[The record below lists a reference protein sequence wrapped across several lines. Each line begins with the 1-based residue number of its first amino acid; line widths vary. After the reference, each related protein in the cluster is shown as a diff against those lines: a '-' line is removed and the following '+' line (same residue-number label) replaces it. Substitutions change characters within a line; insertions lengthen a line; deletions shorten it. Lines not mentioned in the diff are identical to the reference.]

1 MPLPACAS
9 HPPFGSTAQPRVDPF
24 GATRAGVAHLE
35 CEPYVAPD
43 TSEVSIT
50 TKPPDVPDQTRLSA
64 ADLLAQM
71 SRPLRA
77 MVGTES
83 AGAAVML
90 AATLVALAWANSGWS
105 ESYQDLWHTEAAVTV
120 GRHEAASSLG
130 HLVND
135 GLLALF
141 FFVIGLEVRRELSI
155 GELTDRRG
163 FVLPAVAGIGGMVI
177 PVALYLV
184 IAPSGEAAQAWG
196 VVIGTDTAFLLGA
209 LALVGPRVST
219 QLRIFLLSVTVID
232 DIVAV
237 SVIGLVYSDPLQPMM
252 LAVAA
257 VCGAGLVV
265 LSALG
270 VWRTLPYLALAVAL
284 WAATVQAG
292 LHPSFA
298 GMVAGLLIAAHNP
311 RRDVVEGTAT
321 VFRAFRQSPMVE
333 AGRSVRQGI
342 QQALSV
348 NERMQASLLPW
359 SSFVVVPLFALANA
373 GVDLRDGVLAEAL
386 SSRLTLAVV
395 LGLVLGKFVGI
406 GVAALLGS
414 RAGLGRLP
422 QGVGPG
428 HVMGGAALSGIGFT
442 VSLLV
447 ADLAFTDEA
456 LKAQATVGIL
466 LAALLSILNGKAAFW
481 FAATY
486 RGEGDAARPRLLDR
500 PVQVGVDH
508 IRGPVDAPLTL
519 LEYGDFECPFCAKA
533 TGVTAELRARFGDE
547 LRYVFRH
554 LPLSEVHAHAEL
566 AARAALAADQQGK
579 FWQMHDILFA
589 RQDELELEDLLGY
602 AGELDLDIEKFARA
616 LDDPAVEDRI
626 RADLASAEA
635 SGARGTPT
643 FFIAGRRHVGPYDA
657 ATLAAELLESRPSE
671 HEHDEASAPR

>member
-1 MPLPACAS
+1 
-9 HPPFGSTAQPRVDPF
+9 
-24 GATRAGVAHLE
+24 
-35 CEPYVAPD
+35 
-43 TSEVSIT
+43 VSIT
-50 TKPPDVPDQTRLSA
+50 QQPDVSEQTRLSA

-90 AATLVALAWANSGWS
+90 TATVVALVWANSGWS
-105 ESYQDLWHTEAAVTV
+105 ESYQELWHIEAAVTL
-120 GRHEAASSLG
+120 GQHEAHSSLG

-177 PVALYLV
+177 PVVLYLLL
-184 IAPSGEAAQAWG
+184 APSGEAAQAWG

-219 QLRIFLLSVTVID
+219 QLRILLLSITVID

-237 SVIGLVYSDPLQPMM
+237 SVIGLVYSDPLQPTM
-252 LAVAA
+252 LALAA
-257 VCGAGLVV
+257 LCGVGLVV
-265 LSALG
+265 LSVLG
-270 VWRTLPYLALAVAL
+270 VWRALPYLALAVAM

-292 LHPSFA
+292 LHPSSA
-298 GMVAGLLIAAHNP
+298 GMVAGLLIAAHTP
-311 RRDVVEGTAT
+311 RREAVEGTAT
-321 VFRAFRQSPMVE
+321 VFRAFRQSPMVA

-348 NERMQASLLPW
+348 NERLQAALLPW

-373 GVDLRDGVLAEAL
+373 GVDLRDGVLSDAL
-386 SSRLTLAVV
+386 TSRLTLAVV
-395 LGLVLGKFVGI
+395 LGLVLGKSAGVGA
-406 GVAALLGS
+406 VALLGA

-447 ADLAFTDEA
+447 ADLAFTDET
-456 LKAQATVGIL
+456 LRTQATVGIL
-466 LAALLSILNGKAAFW
+466 LAALLSILNGWVVFWYAA
-481 FAATY
+481 AH
-486 RGEGDAARPRLLDR
+486 RGEGDAALPSLLDR
-500 PVQVGVDH
+500 PVQAEVDH
-508 IRGPVDAPLTL
+508 IRGPLDAPLTL

-533 TGVTAELRARFGDE
+533 TGVTAELRSRFGDE

-554 LPLSEVHAHAEL
+554 LPLSEVHPHAEL
-566 AARAALAADQQGK
+566 AARAAIAADQQGK
-579 FWQMHDILFA
+579 FWPMHDMLFA
-589 RQDELELEDLLGY
+589 RQSELELEDLLGY
-602 AGELDLDIEKFARA
+602 AGDLDLDIERFARA
-616 LDDPAVEDRI
+616 LDDPAVDDRI

-643 FFIAGRRHVGPYDA
+643 FFIAGRRHVGQYDA
-657 ATLAAELLESRPSE
+657 ASLAAELMESRSPE
-671 HEHDEASAPR
+671 RGHDEASAPR

>member
-1 MPLPACAS
+1 
-9 HPPFGSTAQPRVDPF
+9 
-24 GATRAGVAHLE
+24 
-35 CEPYVAPD
+35 
-43 TSEVSIT
+43 VSI
-50 TKPPDVPDQTRLSA
+50 PRQPDVSDQTRLSA

-77 MVGTES
+77 LVGTES
-83 AGAAVML
+83 AGATVML
-90 AATLVALAWANSGWS
+90 AATVVALVWANSGWS
-105 ESYQDLWHTEAAVTV
+105 DSYRELWSTEAAVSL
-120 GRHEAASSLG
+120 GRHDVASSLG

-155 GELTDRRG
+155 GELTNRRG
-163 FVLPAVAGIGGMVI
+163 FVLPAVAGVGGMVL
-177 PVALYLV
+177 PVALYLL
-184 IAPSGEAAQAWG
+184 IAPSGEAAGAWG

-237 SVIGLVYSDPLQPMM
+237 SVIGLVYSDPLQPLM
-252 LAVAA
+252 LALAGA
-257 VCGAGLVV
+257 CAAGLMA
-265 LSALG
+265 LSALR
-270 VWRTLPYLALAVAL
+270 VWRALPYLVVAAAM

-311 RRDVVEGTAT
+311 RREVVEGTAT
-321 VFRAFRQSPMVE
+321 VFRAFRQSPMLA

-348 NERMQASLLPW
+348 NERLQAALLPW
-359 SSFVVVPLFALANA
+359 SSFVVVPVFALANA
-373 GVDLRDGVLAEAL
+373 GVDLRNGVLGEAL
-386 SSRLTLAVV
+386 SSALTLAVV
-395 LGLVLGKFVGI
+395 VGLVGGKLAGVGA
-406 GVAALLGS
+406 VALLGA
-414 RAGLGRLP
+414 RVGLGRLP
-422 QGVGPG
+422 QGVGAG

-456 LKAQATVGIL
+456 LRAQATVGIL
-466 LAALLSILNGKAAFW
+466 VAALLSILNGWLAFW

-486 RGEGDAARPRLLDR
+486 RGEGDAARPLLLDR

-508 IRGPVDAPLTL
+508 IRGPADAPLTL

-533 TGVTAELRARFGDE
+533 TGVAAELRSRFGDQ

-554 LPLSEVHAHAEL
+554 LPLTEVHAHAEL

-579 FWQMHDILFA
+579 FWPMHDMLFA
-589 RQDELELEDLLGY
+589 RQDQLELEDLLGY
-602 AGELDLDIEKFARA
+602 AGELDLDIEQFARA
-616 LDDPAVEDRI
+616 LADPAIDDRI

-657 ATLAAELLESRPSE
+657 GTLAAELVQRAAAERGR
-671 HEHDEASAPR
+671 DEASAPR